1 MNEQALARQLAGVLG
16 SRRLTVATAESCTGG
31 LVAYRIV
38 MVAGSSEYFL
48 GGVVA
53 YSNSL
58 KEAFL
63 GVPRGTLEAY
73 GAVSRETAL
82 AMAHGIRAKCGADVG
97 ISTTGIAG
105 PTGGTPVKPVGLVY
119 IACVTP
125 DEEACEEHH
134 FSGVRLENIDS
145 STNVALSLAI
155 RLLTEGTLSGHD
167 PVPRK

>member
-1 MNEQALARQLAGVLG
+1 MNEQALARQLAGVLS

-38 MVAGSSEYFL
+38 MVAGSSEYYL

-53 YSNSL
+53 YSNAL
-58 KEAFL
+58 KETFL
-63 GVPRGTLEAY
+63 SVPRGTLEVY

-82 AMAHGIRAKCGADVG
+82 AMARGIRAECGADVG

-125 DEEACEEHH
+125 ENEACEEHQ
-134 FSGVRLENIDS
+134 FSGGRLENIDS
-145 STNVALSLAI
+145 SANAALSLAI
-155 RLLTEGTLSGHD
+155 RLLTEGTPSGHN
-167 PVPRK
+167 PVPRG